1 MELKS
6 FNLLVVGVGGQ
17 GVIRA
22 VQILSLA
29 ALMDNYKVRTAE
41 THGMAQ
47 RGGSVSSFLRFG
59 NEVEGPL
66 IPRGDCQVFL
76 ALEASEAVRYF
87 RYANSD
93 TFFLINNEINVPPTI
108 HLMNMEYPNVNE
120 IFRFL
125 QQVSHNIFIVDAYK
139 EAMKA
144 GDPRVLN
151 VYMIGVSA
159 GAEVLPISI
168 NSLKRSIMRLV
179 PTKAQTINKNA
190 FEEGIKKGKL
200 LKGEIKLV
208 SQIL

>member
-6 FNLLVVGVGGQ
+6 YNLLIVGVGGQ

-66 IPRGDCQVFL
+66 IPRGNCQVFL

-87 RYANSD
+87 RYANSE
-93 TFFLINNEINVPPTI
+93 TFFLINNDINIPPTV
-108 HLMNMEYPNVNE
+108 HLMNMEYPDVNE
-120 IFRFL
+120 IRRFL
-125 QQVSHNIFIVDAYK
+125 QQVSHNIFFVNAYEK
-139 EAMKA
+139 AMKL

-151 VYMIGVSA
+151 VYMIGILA
-159 GAEVLPISI
+159 GAEVLPISYK
-168 NSLKRSIMRLV
+168 SLERSIKRLV
-179 PTKAQTINKNA
+179 PKKAQTINKNA
-190 FEEGIKKGKL
+190 FKEGIKKGKL

-208 SQIL
+208 SPIL